1 MLYNFTLE
9 EAMKVL
15 YNEEGWVQGERFGKN
30 TYIAYDK
37 KEDCFVLNAVNAEDH
52 VDPKLSDSTLAVWG
66 SISDITID
74 KYLVG
79 QKYRFI
85 GVLCYDS
92 VVGVGNFEDGWS
104 KKQYIDVYRKQ
115 QSVKC
120 ASGF

>member
-1 MLYNFTLE
+1 MLYNFTFE

-66 SISDITID
+66 SIS
-74 KYLVG
+74 G
-79 QKYRFI
+79 
-85 GVLCYDS
+85 
-92 VVGVGNFEDGWS
+92 
-104 KKQYIDVYRKQ
+104 
-115 QSVKC
+115 
-120 ASGF
+120 

>member
-1 MLYNFTLE
+1 MLYNFTFE

-79 QKYRFI
+79 QKYRFGLSTLFQTNFFRLFFRYCT
-85 GVLCYDS
+85 GV
-92 VVGVGNFEDGWS
+92 
-104 KKQYIDVYRKQ
+104 
-115 QSVKC
+115 
-120 ASGF
+120 